1 MKLFLYKQLLLNQ
14 PFVAL
19 ASRAQTKTKKEQK
32 MSKSY
37 LLEMFTNQLISIEF
51 FFVLMEFLSGH
62 IFPEEEFLSGTE
74 QMHPHH
80 QISIRIM
87 NRFNSLDVIVM
98 KIELERRTFHT

>member
-1 MKLFLYKQLLLNQ
+1 MKLFLYKQLLFHK

-62 IFPEEEFLSGTE
+62 IFPEEEFLSCTE
-74 QMHPHH
+74 QMHPYHP
-80 QISIRIM
+80 ISIRIM
-87 NRFNSLDVIVM
+87 NRFNSVDVTEIKVLR
-98 KIELERRTFHT
+98 K

>member
-51 FFVLMEFLSGH
+51 FLALMEFLSGH
-62 IFPEEEFLSGTE
+62 IFRKEEFLSCTE
-74 QMHPHH
+74 QMHPYHP
-80 QISIRIM
+80 IFIRIM
-87 NRFNSLDVIVM
+87 NGFNAFDVI
-98 KIELERRTFHT
+98 ELKVE